1 MHEQGREVGPHKRQ
15 TDDVRQWVLAC
26 PRLILH
32 ELCEL
37 WLDIMRL
44 VMVRVG
50 MIEPQNVKLLK
61 HQKCHNCAFKVA

>member
-1 MHEQGREVGPHKRQ
+1 MNEGEKWVPTRDKHA
-15 TDDVRQWVLAC
+15 DDVRQCVLAC

-32 ELCEL
+32 EL

-61 HQKCHNCAFKVA
+61 HQNCHNYAFKFA